1 MTKLGTVLKEL
12 EGNSGKLKRSNVR
25 KWRMVGETKKLYLAG
40 EIGFNEAWIRT
51 ADERINKEIDR
62 H

>member
-1 MTKLGTVLKEL
+1 MTKLGKLLKEL
-12 EGNSGKLKRSNVR
+12 QGNSGKLKRSNVR

-40 EIGFNEAWIRT
+40 EISFNEARIRT

-62 H
+62 R